1 MSITL
6 SANDTSV
13 LVTDFDKDEYKKAL
27 KKIFSDINEWFNS
40 NLLYFNYDKTS
51 ILEVTPRAYN
61 ITNTIVSYNNNFI
74 SNNNRV
80 KF

>member
-6 SANDTSV
+6 SANDTNV

-51 ILEVTPRAYN
+51 ILEVTPRVYN

-74 SNNNRV
+74 SNNNTV